1 MALTVLTSL
10 LVSQTKHTLARKAS
24 TFFFDNCGSPYQS
37 LLAPPLPNVLHKMAA
52 PITKLQQVKLPSGP
66 SPITPEQQ
74 YWKAFRSSQNLPF
87 QSPVTHI
94 SFPPPPSNPLLP
106 SNNDYF
112 TITTGTRV
120 QIFSIRTRKLV
131 KTITRFS
138 DIAHSGEIRR
148 DGRVMVA
155 GDETGKIQVFD
166 VNSRAILK
174 TWEEHKQP
182 VWTTKFSPTELTTLM
197 SASDDRTVKL
207 WDLPSQESTKT
218 FIGHADYVR
227 SGSFMPGTMS
237 NMIVTGSYDETV
249 RLWDPRVPGR
259 AAMIFKHAA
268 PVEAV
273 LAMPSGTTVLASAD
287 NQISVLDLVAG
298 KPLQLLKNHQ
308 KTVTS
313 LCLASN
319 GTRLVSGGL
328 DGHVKIFETA
338 GWNIVAGS
346 KYPAPVLAVN
356 VISSGANREDK
367 HLVVGM
373 QSGVLSI
380 RTRLSGQQKVKER
393 ERAKEM
399 QALIEGT
406 LDEYDKKKKK
416 RTRGVEKK
424 LRGMDFL
431 GEGADVI
438 IEGNE
443 RRKRKAETV
452 WERDLRQGRYGQ
464 ALDTVLD
471 RKLPSVT
478 VLTVLTALRHRSA
491 MRAALQGRDE
501 NTVQPIFKWVNKHI
515 TDPRYVGICV
525 DSALLLLDIYSEH
538 VGGSSEL
545 EGSIRLLHRRVR
557 AEVERSQQAYQT
569 SGMLEMLMA
578 GMP

>member
-1 MALTVLTSL
+1 
-10 LVSQTKHTLARKAS
+10 
-24 TFFFDNCGSPYQS
+24 
-37 LLAPPLPNVLHKMAA
+37 MAA
-52 PITKLQQVKLPSGP
+52 PVEKLQQLKLPTGP
-66 SPITPEQQ
+66 SPVTPEQL
-74 YWKAFRSSQNLPF
+74 YWKSFKSRQNIPS

-106 SNNDYF
+106 ATNDYF
-112 TITTGTRV
+112 AVTTGTRI
-120 QIFSIRTRKLV
+120 QIYSIRTRKLV

-138 DIAHSGEIRR
+138 DIAHSAEIRR

-155 GDETGKIQVFD
+155 GDESGKIQVFD

-197 SASDDRTVKL
+197 SASDDRTVRL
-207 WDLPSQESTKT
+207 WDLPSQASTTT
-218 FIGHADYVR
+218 FVGHTDYVR

-237 NMIVTGSYDETV
+237 NLIVTGSYDETV
-249 RLWDPRVPGR
+249 RLWDPRIPNK

-273 LAMPSGTTVLASAD
+273 LPMPSGTTVLASAE

-338 GWNIVAGS
+338 GWNVVAGS
-346 KYPAPVLAVN
+346 KYPSPVLSVN
-356 VISSGANREDK
+356 VISAGANREDR

-373 QSGVLSI
+373 ESGALSI

-393 ERAKEM
+393 EREKEM
-399 QALIEGT
+399 QALLAGT
-406 LDEYDKKKKK
+406 VEEYDKKNKK
-416 RTRGVEKK
+416 RTRGMEKK

-443 RRKRKAETV
+443 SRKRKHEAP
-452 WERDLRQGRYGQ
+452 WERDLRQARYVQ
-464 ALDTVLD
+464 ALDSVLEVNM
-471 RKLPSVT
+471 PPIT
-478 VLTVLTALRHRSA
+478 VLTLLTALKHRSA
-491 MRAALQGRDE
+491 MRTAFQGRDE
-501 NTVQPIFKWVNKHI
+501 TTVQPILEWVIKHI
-515 TDPRYVGICV
+515 TDPRYVNICV

-538 VGGSSEL
+538 VGGSPDL
-545 EGSIRLLHRRVR
+545 ERNFKLLHRRVR
-557 AEVERSQQAYQT
+557 TEVERSQQACMT
-569 SGMLEMLMA
+569 SGMLEMLMT

>member
-1 MALTVLTSL
+1 
-10 LVSQTKHTLARKAS
+10 
-24 TFFFDNCGSPYQS
+24 
-37 LLAPPLPNVLHKMAA
+37 MAA
-52 PITKLQQVKLPSGP
+52 PITKLQQVKLPTGP
-66 SPITPEQQ
+66 APLTPEQI
-74 YWKAFRSSQNLPF
+74 YWKSFKSSQNVPS

-94 SFPPPPSNPLLP
+94 SFPPPPSNALLP
-106 SNNDYF
+106 STNDYF
-112 TITTGTRV
+112 AVTTGTRV
-120 QIFSIRTRKLV
+120 QIFSIRARKLV

-138 DIAHSGEIRR
+138 DIAHSAEIRR

-197 SASDDRTVKL
+197 SASDDRTVRL
-207 WDLPSQESTKT
+207 WDLPSQESTTT
-218 FIGHADYVR
+218 FIGHTDYVR
-227 SGSFMPGTMS
+227 SGCFMPGTMS
-237 NMIVTGSYDETV
+237 NMILTGSYDETV
-249 RLWDPRVPGR
+249 RLWDPRVPNK

-273 LAMPSGTTVLASAD
+273 LPMPSGTTVLAAAD

-298 KPLQLLKNHQ
+298 KPLQLIKNHQ

-319 GTRLVSGGL
+319 NTRLVSGGL

-338 GWNIVAGS
+338 GWNVVSGS

-356 VISSGANREDK
+356 VISTGANREDK

-380 RTRLSGQQKVKER
+380 KTKLSGQQKVKER
-393 ERAKEM
+393 EREKEM
-399 QALIEGT
+399 QALIDGT
-406 LDEYDKKKKK
+406 LDQYDKKNKK

-424 LRGMDFL
+424 LRGLDFV

-438 IEGNE
+438 IEGNNDK
-443 RRKRKAETV
+443 KRKPETL
-452 WERDLRQGRYGQ
+452 WERNLRQGRYAQ
-464 ALDTVLD
+464 ALDYVLE
-471 RKLPSVT
+471 KEMPSVT

-491 MRAALQGRDE
+491 MRAAFEGRDE
-501 NTVQPIFKWVNKHI
+501 TTVQPILKWVVKHI
-515 TDPRYVGICV
+515 TDPRYVNVCV

-538 VGGSSEL
+538 IGGSPEL
-545 EGSIRLLHRRVR
+545 ASNLRRLHSRVR
-557 AEVERSQQAYQT
+557 QEVERSQQACQT
-569 SGMLEMLMA
+569 SGMLEMLMT